1 MEFWL
6 DLMFGSDVGLMSML
20 VIIAT
25 TLLISFYAGYFIY
38 KVMKSEPGHEA
49 GK

>member
-6 DLMFGSDVGLMSML
+6 QLMFGNDIGLMSMI

-25 TLLISFYAGYFIY
+25 LLLISFYAGYFIY
-38 KVMKSEPGHEA
+38 KVKTAKPEQP
-49 GK
+49 

>member
-1 MEFWL
+1 MTFWL

-25 TLLISFYAGYFIY
+25 TLLIAFYAGFFIY
-38 KVMKSEPGHEA
+38 KVSKA
-49 GK
+49 GPNE

>member
-1 MEFWL
+1 MSFWL

-25 TLLISFYAGYFIY
+25 TVLICFYAGYFIY
-38 KVMKSEPGHEA
+38 KVSKA
-49 GK
+49 GPNE

>member
-1 MEFWL
+1 MSFWL

-25 TLLISFYAGYFIY
+25 TLLIGFYAGYFIY
-38 KVMKSEPGHEA
+38 KVRKA
-49 GK
+49 GPNE

>member
-1 MEFWL
+1 MSFWL

-38 KVMKSEPGHEA
+38 KVSKA
-49 GK
+49 GPNE